1 MIHLDHRDSRPIY
14 EQIANALRRQIE
26 AGVLHCGDKLPSVRE
41 LSAQL
46 TINPNTIQR
55 AYRELESGGWI
66 ESAPGKGSFVRASGP
81 SGGSKLWRTLDETVR
96 ALQERGVTTEEIIER
111 ITGGADHQAGVLL

>member
-14 EQIANALRRQIE
+14 EQIADAFRRQIE
-26 AGVLHCGDKLPSVRE
+26 AGILAPGDKLPSVRE

-55 AYRELESGGWI
+55 SYRELENGGYI
-66 ESAPGKGSFVRASGP
+66 SSAPGKGSFVAPRGESADCAA
-81 SGGSKLWRTLDETVR
+81 LWRTFDDTVR
-96 ALQERGVTTEEIIER
+96 QLRRQGVSPAELAER
-111 ITGGADHQAGVLL
+111 IRQTGGANDA

>member
-14 EQIANALRRQIE
+14 AQIAEAFRRQIE
-26 AGVLHCGDKLPSVRE
+26 SGILRSGDKLPSVRE

-55 AYRELESGGWI
+55 SYRELEQDGWI
-66 ESAPGKGSFVRASGP
+66 QSEPGKGSFVLGRQSGDDAA
-81 SGGSKLWRTLDETVR
+81 LWQTLDHTLR
-96 ALQERGVTTEEIIER
+96 ALLERGVTTEELIR
-111 ITGGADHQAGVLL
+111 HITGGADHA

>member
-14 EQIANALRRQIE
+14 EQIADAFRRQID
-26 AGVLHCGDKLPSVRE
+26 AGILVPGDKLPSVRE

-55 AYRELESGGWI
+55 ACRELERDGWI
-66 ESAPGKGSFVRASGP
+66 ESVPGKGSFVRARLHSEDAQ
-81 SGGSKLWRTLDETVR
+81 LWQTLDETVR
-96 ALQERGVTTEEIIER
+96 ALLERGFTTDDLIKH
-111 ITGGADHQAGVLL
+111 ITGGADHA

>member
-14 EQIANALRRQIE
+14 EQIADAFRRQIRT
-26 AGVLHCGDKLPSVRE
+26 GVLHPGDRLPSVRE

-55 AYRELESGGWI
+55 SFRELENDGWI
-66 ESAPGKGSFVRASGP
+66 ESVPGKGSFVRAKT
-81 SGGSKLWRTLDETVR
+81 GSDEECLLQTLDDTVR
-96 ALQERGVTTEEIIER
+96 ELLARGVTAEELIKR
-111 ITGGADHQAGVLL
+111 ITGGADHA

>member
-14 EQIANALRRQIE
+14 EQIADAFRRQIE
-26 AGVLHCGDKLPSVRE
+26 AGILSPGDRLPSVRE

-55 AYRELESGGWI
+55 ACRELEKDGWI
-66 ESAPGKGSFVRASGP
+66 ESVPGKGSFVRSRLR
-81 SGGSKLWRTLDETVR
+81 SEDLRLWQTLDETVR
-96 ALQERGVTTEEIIER
+96 ALRGRGITTEELIKH
-111 ITGGADHQAGVLL
+111 ITGGADHA